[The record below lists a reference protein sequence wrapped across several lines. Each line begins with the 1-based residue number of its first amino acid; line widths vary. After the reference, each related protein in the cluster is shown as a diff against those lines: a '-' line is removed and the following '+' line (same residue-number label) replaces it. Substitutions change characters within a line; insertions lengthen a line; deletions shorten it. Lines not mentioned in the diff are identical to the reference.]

1 LAVSFDVTA
10 VAVAVKNAPIAPAGT
25 VTVAGTVNAV
35 LLLDRLTVN
44 PPAGAAAVRFT
55 VHASLPAPVI
65 VPLWQKRVLSVPA
78 AASPV
83 PLKLTS
89 AVPLVG
95 AFVTTV
101 SVPVAAP
108 AVAGSNFTS
117 TVTEFPGFS
126 VTGKLCPA
134 IVNPAPATVAELMVK
149 AAVPDD
155 SSVTNCG
162 VACVLTVTSPKAR
175 LLALRLRAAVPVAA
189 CGLSCRANV
198 AELVPTLAVIV
209 AVCVALT
216 AAAIAVKVALLRFA
230 PISTDEGTVTAES
243 LLARL
248 TDAPPLLAGALSV
261 TVQVSVPAPVI
272 VALVHETA
280 LTVVTGVSTVL
291 ASVYV

>member
-1 LAVSFDVTA
+1 M
-10 VAVAVKNAPIAPAGT
+10 
-25 VTVAGTVNAV
+25 
-35 LLLDRLTVN
+35 
-44 PPAGAAAVRFT
+44 
-55 VHASLPAPVI
+55 
-65 VPLWQKRVLSVPA
+65 
-78 AASPV
+78 
-83 PLKLTS
+83 
-89 AVPLVG
+89 
-95 AFVTTV
+95 TTV
-101 SVPVAAP
+101 SVPLAAP
-108 AVAGSNFTS
+108 AVAGSNFTC
-117 TVTEFPGFS
+117 TVTAFPGFS
-126 VTGKLCPA
+126 VTGKPGPA
-134 IVNPAPATVAELMVK
+134 IANPAPATVTELMVK

-155 SSVTNCG
+155 SSVTDWG
-162 VACVLTVTSPKAR
+162 VAWVLTVTSPKDR
-175 LLALRLRAAVPVAA
+175 LLALRLRAAVPLLAA

-230 PISTDEGTVTAES
+230 PTSTDEGTVKAES

-248 TDAPPLLAGALSV
+248 TDAPPLLAGASSV